1 MSFNRKWPLECEF
14 HKWQYRIVF
23 IYIMEILIYILAP
36 LVVANLVVAV
46 FSLIR
51 MRKPDSDKAEEALR
65 EEFRVS
71 REENAQQSIQL
82 REEVRS
88 MQNQSNDSLIKTVNT
103 MGSEQEKRLDKLTD
117 VIGKSGETIRE
128 GIENFIKQAEGSLK
142 EIRASNE
149 ERFEKIRA
157 SVNEQIQEMMAK
169 EEKKLGEVVS
179 SLDKLSRSNRD
190 DLEKARKTMEENRKT
205 LETQFQR
212 IQESNEKKLDEMR
225 ESNEKELN
233 KMRETVDEK
242 LQSTL
247 EKRLGESFKLVS
259 DRLEAVHKGLGEMQE
274 LATGVG
280 DLKRVLTN
288 VRERGTLG
296 EYLLGDILA
305 DILTPDQ
312 YERNVRPTSTR
323 EVVEFAVRLP
333 GKDGNEGHPVW
344 LPIDSKFPKENYER
358 LLDAVKQSD
367 PNAAQLAEKALADDV
382 RKAAKDISGK
392 YVSPPQT
399 TDFAI
404 MFLPTEGLYA
414 EVLRQPGL
422 HDQLQSQYRVL
433 VTGPTTL
440 AALLNSLR
448 IGFRTLAIEKR
459 SSEVWQ
465 VLGAVKTEFFKFG
478 EALKK
483 VKKQLNSAA
492 KTIDDDLGTRT
503 RVMTRKL
510 REVEKLPQQETDNL
524 LGLTNGGREAAEDG
538 NSENEGDEE

>member
-1 MSFNRKWPLECEF
+1 
-14 HKWQYRIVF
+14 
-23 IYIMEILIYILAP
+23 MEILLYVLAT
-36 LVVANLVVAV
+36 LVAANLVVAIL
-46 FSLIR
+46 SLIR
-51 MRKPDSDKAEEALR
+51 MGRPDSDKAEKALG
-65 EEFRVS
+65 EEFRAS
-71 REENAQQSIQL
+71 REESAKQSSQL
-82 REEVRS
+82 REEVRN
-88 MQNQSNDSLIKTVNT
+88 MQTQSNNLLIQTVNT
-103 MGSEQEKRLDKLTD
+103 MGSEQGERLDKLTD
-117 VIGKSGETIRE
+117 VISKSGETTRDQ
-128 GIENFIKQAEGSLK
+128 IETLIKRAEVSLK

-157 SVNEQIQEMMAK
+157 SVNGQIQEMMAK

-179 SLDKLSRSNRD
+179 SLGELSRSNRED
-190 DLEKARKTMEENRKT
+190 MEKARKT
-205 LETQFQR
+205 LETQFQGIR
-212 IQESNEKKLDEMR
+212 ENNEKKLDEMR
-225 ESNEKELN
+225 KSNEKELN

-259 DRLEAVHKGLGEMQE
+259 ERLEAVHKGLGEMQE

-280 DLKRVLTN
+280 DLKRVLSN
-288 VRERGTLG
+288 VRDRGTFG
-296 EYLLGDILA
+296 EYLLGDIPA

-312 YERNVRPTSTR
+312 YGQNVRPKGAG
-323 EVVEFAVRLP
+323 EVVEFAVKLP
-333 GKDGNEGHPVW
+333 GKEGNEERPVW

-358 LLDAVKQSD
+358 LLDAAKQSD
-367 PNAAQLAEKALADDV
+367 RNAVQAAEKALADDV

-433 VTGPTTL
+433 ATGPTTL

-465 VLGAVKTEFFKFG
+465 VLGAVKTEFSKFG
-478 EALKK
+478 ETLKK
-483 VKKQLNSAA
+483 VKKQLDGAA

-510 REVEKLPQQETDNL
+510 REVEKLPQQETNKL
-524 LGLTNGGREAAEDG
+524 LGLTNGGREAEKDE

>member
-1 MSFNRKWPLECEF
+1 
-14 HKWQYRIVF
+14 
-23 IYIMEILIYILAP
+23 MEILLYVLAT
-36 LVVANLVVAV
+36 LVAANLVVAIL
-46 FSLIR
+46 SLIR
-51 MRKPDSDKAEEALR
+51 MGRPDSDKAEKALR

-71 REENAQQSIQL
+71 REESANQSIQL
-82 REEVRS
+82 REEVRN
-88 MQNQSNDSLIKTVNT
+88 MQTQSNEFLIKTVNT
-103 MGSEQEKRLDKLTD
+103 MGSEQGERLDKLTGAID
-117 VIGKSGETIRE
+117 KSEETTRDQIKTL
-128 GIENFIKQAEGSLK
+128 IKQAEDSLK

-149 ERFEKIRA
+149 ERFENIRA
-157 SVNEQIQEMMAK
+157 SVNGQIQEMMAK

-190 DLEKARKTMEENRKT
+190 DLEKARKTLEENRKT

-225 ESNEKELN
+225 N
-233 KMRETVDEK
+233 TVDEK

-259 DRLEAVHKGLGEMQE
+259 ERLEAVHKGLGEMQE

-288 VRERGTLG
+288 VRERGTWS

-312 YERNVRPTSTR
+312 YERNVRPTGTR
-323 EVVEFAVRLP
+323 EVVEFAVKLP

-358 LLDAVKQSD
+358 LLDAAKQSD
-367 PNAAQLAEKALADDV
+367 RNTVQSAEKALADDV
-382 RKAAKDISGK
+382 RKAAKDISEK

-399 TDFAI
+399 MEFAI

-422 HDQLQSQYRVL
+422 HDQLQSKYRVL
-433 VTGPTTL
+433 ATGPTTL
-440 AALLNSLR
+440 AAFLNSLR
-448 IGFRTLAIEKR
+448 MGFRTLAIEKR
-459 SSEVWQ
+459 SSEVWK
-465 VLGAVKTEFFKFG
+465 VLSAVKTEFGKFG
-478 EALKK
+478 TVLDK
-483 VKKQLNSAA
+483 VKKHLDTASESINQ
-492 KTIDDDLGTRT
+492 TGTRSRAIERT
-503 RVMTRKL
+503 LNT
-510 REVEKLPQQETDNL
+510 VEQLPAGEDAGAL
-524 LGLTNGGREAAEDG
+524 LGLPKTQSEA
-538 NSENEGDEE
+538 SDE

>member
-1 MSFNRKWPLECEF
+1 
-14 HKWQYRIVF
+14 
-23 IYIMEILIYILAP
+23 MEILLYVLAT
-36 LVVANLVVAV
+36 LVAANFVVAIL
-46 FSLIR
+46 SLIR
-51 MRKPDSDKAEEALR
+51 MGKSDSDKAEKALR

-71 REENAQQSIQL
+71 REESAKQSSQL
-82 REEVRS
+82 REEVHN
-88 MQNQSNDSLIKTVNT
+88 MQTQSNEFLIKTVNT
-103 MGSEQEKRLDKLTD
+103 MGSKQGERLDKLTD
-117 VIGKSGETIRE
+117 VIGKSGETTRE
-128 GIENFIKQAEGSLK
+128 QIETLIKRAEVSLK

-149 ERFEKIRA
+149 ERFEKIRD
-157 SVNEQIQEMMAK
+157 SVNKQIQEMMAK

-190 DLEKARKTMEENRKT
+190 DLEKARKTLEENRKT

-225 ESNEKELN
+225 N
-233 KMRETVDEK
+233 TVDEK

-259 DRLEAVHKGLGEMQE
+259 ERLEAVHKGLGEMQE

-288 VRERGTLG
+288 VRERGTWS

-312 YERNVRPTSTR
+312 YERNVRPTGTR
-323 EVVEFAVRLP
+323 EVVEFAVKLP

-358 LLDAVKQSD
+358 LLDAAKQSD
-367 PNAAQLAEKALADDV
+367 RNAVQSAEKALADDV
-382 RKAAKDISGK
+382 RRAAKDISEK

-399 TDFAI
+399 MEFAV

-422 HDQLQSQYRVL
+422 HDQLQSKYRVL
-433 VTGPTTL
+433 ATGPTTL
-440 AALLNSLR
+440 AAFLNSLQM
-448 IGFRTLAIEKR
+448 GFRTLAIEKR
-459 SSEVWQ
+459 SSEVWK
-465 VLGAVKTEFFKFG
+465 VLSAVKTEFGKFG
-478 EALKK
+478 TVLDK
-483 VKKQLNSAA
+483 VKNQLDTAS
-492 KTIDDDLGTRT
+492 KSIDQTGRSSRAIERT
-503 RVMTRKL
+503 LNT
-510 REVEKLPQQETDNL
+510 VEQLPAGEDAGAL
-524 LGLTNGGREAAEDG
+524 LGLPKTQ
-538 NSENEGDEE
+538 SETSDE

>member
-1 MSFNRKWPLECEF
+1 M
-14 HKWQYRIVF
+14 
-23 IYIMEILIYILAP
+23 IYILAP
-36 LVVANLVVAV
+36 LLVVTNLVVAV
-46 FSLIR
+46 LSLIR
-51 MRKPDSDKAEEALR
+51 MGKPGSDKAEEALR
-65 EEFRVS
+65 EELKTLRKENSHQS
-71 REENAQQSIQL
+71 REL
-82 REEVRS
+82 RAEILN
-88 MQNQSNDSLIKTVNT
+88 MQTQSNDSLIRTVNT
-103 MGSEQEKRLDKLTD
+103 MGSEQEKRLDRLTG
-117 VIGKSGETIRE
+117 VIGKSEETTRE
-128 GIENFIKQAEGSLK
+128 QIEKLIERAEVSLK
-142 EIRASNE
+142 AIKESNE

-157 SVNEQIQEMMAK
+157 SVNGQIQEMMAK

-179 SLDKLSRSNRD
+179 SLGELSQSNRED
-190 DLEKARKTMEENRKT
+190 MEKARKT
-205 LETQFQR
+205 LETQFQGIR
-212 IQESNEKKLDEMR
+212 ENNEKKLDEMR
-225 ESNEKELN
+225 KSNEKELN

-259 DRLEAVHKGLGEMQE
+259 ERLEAVHKGLGEMQE

-280 DLKRVLTN
+280 DLKRVLSN
-288 VRERGTLG
+288 VRDRGTFG

-312 YERNVRPTSTR
+312 YGQNVRPTGAG

-358 LLDAVKQSD
+358 LLDAAKQSD
-367 PNAAQLAEKALADDV
+367 RNAVQSAEEALAKDV
-382 RKAAKDISGK
+382 QKAAKDISGK

-433 VTGPTTL
+433 ATGPTTL

-448 IGFRTLAIEKR
+448 IGFSTLAIERR

-465 VLGAVKTEFFKFG
+465 VLRAVKKEFSKFG
-478 EALKK
+478 DTLKK

-492 KTIDDDLGTRT
+492 KTIDDDLERRT
-503 RVMTRKL
+503 RVMTQKL
-510 REVEKLPQQETDNL
+510 REVEKLPQQETNKL
-524 LGLTNGGREAAEDG
+524 LGLTNGGREAAEDK

>member
-1 MSFNRKWPLECEF
+1 
-14 HKWQYRIVF
+14 
-23 IYIMEILIYILAP
+23 MEILIYILVP
-36 LVVANLVVAV
+36 LLVVANLVVAV
-46 FSLIR
+46 LSLIR
-51 MRKPDSDKAEEALR
+51 MGKPGSDKAEKALR
-65 EEFRVS
+65 EELKTL
-71 REENAQQSIQL
+71 REENSHQSREL
-82 REEVRS
+82 RVEVLN
-88 MQNQSNDSLIKTVNT
+88 MQTQSNDSLIRTVNT
-103 MGSEQEKRLDKLTD
+103 MGSEQEKRLDKLTG
-117 VIGKSGETIRE
+117 VIGKSGETTRE
-128 GIENFIKQAEGSLK
+128 QIEKLIERAEISLK
-142 EIRASNE
+142 AIRASNE

-169 EEKKLGEVVS
+169 EEKKLEEVVS

-190 DLEKARKTMEENRKT
+190 DLEKARKT

-212 IQESNEKKLDEMR
+212 IQGSNEKKLDEMR

-259 DRLEAVHKGLGEMQE
+259 ERLEAVHKGLGEMQE

-367 PNAAQLAEKALADDV
+367 PNAAQLAEKALTDDV

>member
-1 MSFNRKWPLECEF
+1 
-14 HKWQYRIVF
+14 
-23 IYIMEILIYILAP
+23 MEILIYILAL
-36 LVVANLVVAV
+36 LVVVNLVVAV
-46 FSLIR
+46 LSLIR
-51 MRKPDSDKAEEALR
+51 MRKPDLDRAEKTLR
-65 EEFRVS
+65 DEFRVS
-71 REENAQQSIQL
+71 RDEGAQQSSQL
-82 REEVRS
+82 RAEVLN
-88 MQNQSNDSLIKTVNT
+88 MQTQSNNLLIKTVNT
-103 MGSEQEKRLDKLTD
+103 MGSEQEKRLDKLTGA
-117 VIGKSGETIRE
+117 IGKSEETTRDQ
-128 GIENFIKQAEGSLK
+128 IEKLIKQAEVSLK
-142 EIRASNE
+142 EIRESNE

-157 SVNEQIQEMMAK
+157 SVNGQIQEMMAK

-179 SLDKLSRSNRD
+179 SLDKLSQSNRD

-212 IQESNEKKLDEMR
+212 IRESNEKKLDEMR
-225 ESNEKELN
+225 K
-233 KMRETVDEK
+233 TVDEK

-259 DRLEAVHKGLGEMQE
+259 ERLEAVHKGLGEMQE

-280 DLKRVLTN
+280 DLKRMLSN
-288 VRERGTLG
+288 VRERGTWG

-305 DILTPDQ
+305 EILRPEQ
-312 YERNVRPTSTR
+312 YERNVRPTGTR
-323 EVVEFAVRLP
+323 EVVEFAVKLP
-333 GKDGNEGHPVW
+333 GKDGNERQSVW

-358 LLDAVKQSD
+358 LLDAAKQSD
-367 PNAAQLAEKALADDV
+367 LNAVQLATKALADDV

-465 VLGAVKTEFFKFG
+465 VLGAVKTEFSKFG
-478 EALKK
+478 ETLKK
-483 VKKQLNSAA
+483 VKKQLDGAT
-492 KTIDDDLGTRT
+492 KTIDDDLLGTRT

-510 REVEKLPQQETDNL
+510 REVEELPQKETDNL
-524 LGLTNGGREAAEDG
+524 LGLTKGGSEAAEDE
-538 NSENEGDEE
+538 NLDNEGDEE

>member
-1 MSFNRKWPLECEF
+1 
-14 HKWQYRIVF
+14 
-23 IYIMEILIYILAP
+23 MESMIYILVT
-36 LVVANLVVAV
+36 LVVTNLIVAV
-46 FSLIR
+46 LALIR
-51 MRKPDSDKAEEALR
+51 MGKPGSDKAEKALSK
-65 EEFRVS
+65 EFRAS
-71 REENAQQSIQL
+71 REESAKQSSQL
-82 REEVRS
+82 REEVRN
-88 MQNQSNDSLIKTVNT
+88 MQTQSNNLLIQTVNT

-117 VIGKSGETIRE
+117 VIGKSGETTRDQ
-128 GIENFIKQAEGSLK
+128 IEKLIERAEVSLK

-157 SVNEQIQEMMAK
+157 SVNGQIQEMMAK

-179 SLDKLSRSNRD
+179 SLGDLSRSNRD

-225 ESNEKELN
+225 N
-233 KMRETVDEK
+233 TVDEK

-259 DRLEAVHKGLGEMQE
+259 ERLEAVHKGLGEMQE

-288 VRERGTLG
+288 VRERGTWS

-312 YERNVRPTSTR
+312 YERNVRPTGTR
-323 EVVEFAVRLP
+323 EVVEFAVKLP

-358 LLDAVKQSD
+358 LLDAAKQSD
-367 PNAAQLAEKALADDV
+367 RNAVQSAEKALADDV
-382 RKAAKDISGK
+382 QKAAKDISGK

-433 VTGPTTL
+433 ATGPTTL

-448 IGFRTLAIEKR
+448 IGFSTLAIEER

-465 VLGAVKTEFFKFG
+465 VLRAVKKEFSKFG
-478 EALKK
+478 DTLKK

-510 REVEKLPQQETDNL
+510 REVEKLPQQETNKL
-524 LGLTNGGREAAEDG
+524 LGLTNGGREAEKDE
-538 NSENEGDEE
+538 NSESEGDEE

>member
-1 MSFNRKWPLECEF
+1 
-14 HKWQYRIVF
+14 
-23 IYIMEILIYILAP
+23 MEILIYILAL
-36 LVVANLVVAV
+36 LVVTNLVVAV
-46 FSLIR
+46 LSLIR
-51 MRKPDSDKAEEALR
+51 MRKPDSDKAEKALR

-103 MGSEQEKRLDKLTD
+103 MGSEQEKRLDKLTE

-128 GIENFIKQAEGSLK
+128 QIEKLIKQAEGSLK

-149 ERFEKIRA
+149 ERFEKIWT

-169 EEKKLGEVVS
+169 EEKNLGEVVS
-179 SLDKLSRSNRD
+179 SLDKLSRSNRED
-190 DLEKARKTMEENRKT
+190 MEKARKTLEENRKT
-205 LETQFQR
+205 LETQFQGIR
-212 IQESNEKKLDEMR
+212 ESSEKKLDEMR

-259 DRLEAVHKGLGEMQE
+259 ERLEAVHKGLGEMQE

-280 DLKRVLTN
+280 DLKRVLSN
-288 VRERGTLG
+288 VRDRGTFG

-312 YERNVRPTSTR
+312 YGQNVRPTSTR
-323 EVVEFAVRLP
+323 EVVEFAVKLP
-333 GKDGNEGHPVW
+333 GKEGNEEHPVW

-358 LLDAVKQSD
+358 LLGAAKQSD
-367 PNAAQLAEKALADDV
+367 RNAVQSAEKALTDDV

-433 VTGPTTL
+433 ATGPTTL

-510 REVEKLPQQETDNL
+510 REVEELPQQETDNL
-524 LGLTNGGREAAEDG
+524 LGLTNGRSEAAEDE